1 MDGGRP
7 GRPPGLLGL
16 AVLKELPRLD
26 ADLLRRLGFSRSRVL
41 HQGLKLLRLALG
53 AHLLGADL
61 RWDTGEKLKKSLLEF
76 LQGPGNARRLLAT
89 LGKEEREFLGLK
101 GRGSPK
107 GEMVRLV
114 KSLHLNYHPRD
125 LLRRLLKE
133 LAPFF
138 ASLSPPAGIPWGST
152 PETWAA
158 ATPLVGAFRGVFF
171 LLERS
176 YGLDSADFERAMAAS
191 WVFYPFLLYS
201 SSMTVADH
209 LTLNELWRRVK
220 KAKDPIEK
228 HRFLAVYHAKRGLTA
243 KEIAKITLSS
253 IRWVQETVRRYNR
266 EGPEG
271 LRDKRHQNP
280 GQKPKLTP
288 EEQRRVLEALQG
300 PPPDG
305 GLWTG
310 PKLRDWVERELG
322 KKLSLYPIYRLLH
335 EMGFALR
342 VPRPRHAK
350 ADGEAQEAFKKTS
363 PPRSRRR
370 GPRGGR

>member
-1 MDGGRP
+1 MGEASPEKWTEGGRP

-191 WVFYPFLLYS
+191 WVFHFLKEPTGTGDPCPFGSVHPHLVAKKGGRGTQVLLYRDGAPAGC
-201 SSMTVADH
+201 TCQVARNQPTGKRE
-209 LTLNELWRRVK
+209 LYEASRLNDKGPRVPSPVLVKYFPAWYEALDKAWKGGDPEPCPFPEGGYDWDLVAEYRHALW
-220 KAKDPIEK
+220 A
-228 HRFLAVYHAKRGLTA
+228 A
-243 KEIAKITLSS
+243 LSS
-253 IRWVQETVRRYNR
+253 RPHGR
-266 EGPEG
+266 
-271 LRDKRHQNP
+271 
-280 GQKPKLTP
+280 KP
-288 EEQRRVLEALQG
+288 
-300 PPPDG
+300 
-305 GLWTG
+305 
-310 PKLRDWVERELG
+310 
-322 KKLSLYPIYRLLH
+322 
-335 EMGFALR
+335 
-342 VPRPRHAK
+342 
-350 ADGEAQEAFKKTS
+350 
-363 PPRSRRR
+363 
-370 GPRGGR
+370 

>member
-1 MDGGRP
+1 MDKLEALKRLFPGKVDLSESERRRHGKDEGYPEARP
-7 GRPPGLLGL
+7 VLAVVYPEGVEDVQKALQWARAWGVAVIPYGAGTSLEGHLYPTREAISLDLSRMNRVLEVRPQDFSCVVEPGLTRKALNEALKGTGLFFPVDPGADASLGGM
-16 AVLKELPRLD
+16 AATNASGTTTVRYGGM
-26 ADLLRRLGFSRSRVL
+26 RQNV
-41 HQGLKLLRLALG
+41 LALQVVL
-53 AHLLGADL
+53 AS
-61 RWDTGEKLKKSLLEF
+61 GEVL
-76 LQGPGNARRLLAT
+76 
-89 LGKEEREFLGLK
+89 
-101 GRGSPK
+101 
-107 GEMVRLV
+107 
-114 KSLHLNYHPRD
+114 
-125 LLRRLLKE
+125 
-133 LAPFF
+133 
-138 ASLSPPAGIPWGST
+138 
-152 PETWAA
+152 
-158 ATPLVGAFRGVFF
+158 
-171 LLERS
+171 
-176 YGLDSADFERAMAAS
+176 
-191 WVFYPFLLYS
+191 YPFLLYS